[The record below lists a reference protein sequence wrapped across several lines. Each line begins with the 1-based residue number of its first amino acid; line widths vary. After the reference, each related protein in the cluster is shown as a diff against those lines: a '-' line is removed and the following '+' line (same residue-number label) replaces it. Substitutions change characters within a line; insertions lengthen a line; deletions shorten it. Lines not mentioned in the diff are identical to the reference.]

1 METAIAHLEEL
12 LKGLKAGAVYIQ
24 RGDQYVAVKPS
35 KDVTMEVEA
44 VEKSDKE
51 KLTVELS
58 WEKIPAPQ
66 PSEELKIMSSEPKQ
80 TAAAKKSDK

>member
-1 METAIAHLEEL
+1 
-12 LKGLKAGAVYIQ
+12 
-24 RGDQYVAVKPS
+24 
-35 KDVTMEVEA
+35 